1 MSEQTATNLDTA
13 ISQHVAETFPGF
25 YTEGWIVVA
34 VSATLDN
41 PNAKNYRILTPESQP
56 FHADSG
62 LLDVGR
68 LILKDTWYGEAD
80 DEDD

>member
-1 MSEQTATNLDTA
+1 MSAADLDNA

-25 YTEGWIVVA
+25 YTEGWVVVA

-41 PNAKNYRILTPESQP
+41 PKVKNYRILTPESQP
-56 FHADSG
+56 FHADAG

-68 LILKDTWYGEAD
+68 LILKDAWYGD